1 MSKVRRVL
9 KKQSDEELLWI
20 KYAAIG
26 VATGVSLG
34 VLYTH
39 YKNRSRLI
47 ETCQSY
53 YKAIET
59 HPSTNKSAIISKDEL
74 NSKLSTLSYV
84 NLRLLA
90 SDPTLLYRLI
100 YRIKNVV

>member
-9 KKQSDEELLWI
+9 KKQSAEDFLWI
-20 KYAAIG
+20 RFAAIG
-26 VATGVSLG
+26 IATGISLG

-59 HPSTNKSAIISKDEL
+59 QSTNKSAIINKDEL
-74 NSKLSTLSYV
+74 NSKLRTLSYV

-90 SDPTLLYRLI
+90 SDPTLLYRVI
-100 YRIKNVV
+100 YKIKNVV